1 MLKKVSFSGDNLSL
15 LRIADYYDDSEK
27 ALRFFFS
34 PNNPEYNSRFNGYT
48 RDEIEEELRLRLEEL
63 DKSVSFSILS
73 ALEALF
79 RVDYLTR
86 CYSKKKDPLS
96 RKMRNIYQIHQ
107 IKKSHVSLEK
117 DILILWKEEY
127 PQYKSLISKIITAF
141 KYRHWLAHG
150 PVSYTHL
157 TLPTKA

>member
-15 LRIADYYDDSEK
+15 FRIADYYDDTEK

-48 RDEIEEELRLRLEEL
+48 RDEIEEELRLRLKLEEL

-79 RVDYLTR
+79 RVDYLT
-86 CYSKKKDPLS
+86 
-96 RKMRNIYQIHQ
+96 
-107 IKKSHVSLEK
+107 
-117 DILILWKEEY
+117 
-127 PQYKSLISKIITAF
+127 
-141 KYRHWLAHG
+141 
-150 PVSYTHL
+150 
-157 TLPTKA
+157 